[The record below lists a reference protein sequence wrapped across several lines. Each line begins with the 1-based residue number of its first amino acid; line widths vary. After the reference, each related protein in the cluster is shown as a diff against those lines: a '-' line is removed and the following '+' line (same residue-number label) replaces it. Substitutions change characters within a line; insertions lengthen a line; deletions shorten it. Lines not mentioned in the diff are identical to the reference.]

1 MTDSIT
7 LLIAAVPLMGVV
19 MVLYLFSGDDLD
31 D

>member
-7 LLIAAVPLMGVV
+7 LLIAAVQLMGVV
-19 MVLYLFSGDDLD
+19 MVLYLLSGNDLD